1 MTEQKIRILHP
12 LKKAISIEMA
22 FFSVLFDVLMKAGV
36 QLLFNF
42 PESLLQRCDNLS
54 GTSESLFLGSD
65 KLSGRA
71 ESLFLGSDKL
81 SGRAES
87 LFLGSDK
94 LSAQFIAKSAL
105 CL

>member
-1 MTEQKIRILHP
+1 MTEQKIRILNP

-22 FFSVLFDVLMKAGV
+22 FFVIFFDVLMKASV
-36 QLLFNF
+36 QSIFNF

-54 GTSESLFLGSD
+54 GRPESSLHECD

>member
-1 MTEQKIRILHP
+1 
-12 LKKAISIEMA
+12 MA

-42 PESLLQRCDNLS
+42 PESLLQSCDKFSGRPESSLHECDNLS
-54 GTSESLFLGSD
+54 GRPESLFLGSD

-71 ESLFLGSDKL
+71 ESLLQ
-81 SGRAES
+81 RC
-87 LFLGSDK
+87 DK
-94 LSAQFIAKSAL
+94 LSAHFISKSTL